1 MCSRASFLPGSLV
14 DHRWSW
20 AWWLASRV
28 SSHKLRWPKG
38 CRRRQFLSFFWR
50 NCKEWMEW
58 LEGNEVKMRDNMMIY
73 EDIIWRD
80 REAGLGESKFLW
92 FWREHFRRSPRQLR
106 WYGRAYVPF
115 SPWHG
120 KPSSFLQMSW
130 VGQVSQVGHEMS
142 SKQSNFRNLT
152 NLVLQNIRCRKVC
165 QDWFASSHA
174 ARFWNNSDGFDG
186 FLDDSKSVEA
196 LHRDL
201 VV

>member
-1 MCSRASFLPGSLV
+1 MEWEGMDGMIGGKELMRMDDNDIYKDILKILWRYNMKRQGGSLE
-14 DHRWSW
+14 S
-20 AWWLASRV
+20 
-28 SSHKLRWPKG
+28 
-38 CRRRQFLSFFWR
+38 LSFRGF
-50 NCKEWMEW
+50 
-58 LEGNEVKMRDNMMIY
+58 GVKN
-73 EDIIWRD
+73 
-80 REAGLGESKFLW
+80 L
-92 FWREHFRRSPRQLR
+92 RRSQQRLR

-130 VGQVSQVGHEMS
+130 VGRVSQVGHEMS

-186 FLDDSKSVEA
+186 FLEDSKSVEA